1 MDVHIKRSAKKM
13 KIQERKIRRVGNS
26 MVVTLSKEFL
36 ESINVSESDIVYID
50 EEKLK
55 EAFTKKEEKSADQL
69 QLEMMIA
76 KSFQKH
82 NELYKELV
90 DK

>member
-1 MDVHIKRSAKKM
+1 M

-36 ESINVSESDIVYID
+36 DSINVSESDIVYID

>member
-1 MDVHIKRSAKKM
+1 M

>member
-1 MDVHIKRSAKKM
+1 M

-82 NELYKELV
+82 NEIYKELV

>member
-1 MDVHIKRSAKKM
+1 M

-36 ESINVSESDIVYID
+36 ESINVSESDTVYID

>member
-1 MDVHIKRSAKKM
+1 M

-26 MVVTLSKEFL
+26 MVVPLSKEFL

>member
-1 MDVHIKRSAKKM
+1 
-13 KIQERKIRRVGNS
+13 

>member
-1 MDVHIKRSAKKM
+1 M

-36 ESINVSESDIVYID
+36 DSINVSESDIVYID
-50 EEKLK
+50 EDKLK

>member
-1 MDVHIKRSAKKM
+1 M

-36 ESINVSESDIVYID
+36 DSINVSESDIVYID
-50 EEKLK
+50 EDKLK

-90 DK
+90 DE

>member
-1 MDVHIKRSAKKM
+1 M

-36 ESINVSESDIVYID
+36 ESINFSESDIVYID

>member
-1 MDVHIKRSAKKM
+1 M

-55 EAFTKKEEKSADQL
+55 EAFTKKRGKICGSITIINYDRK
-69 QLEMMIA
+69 IFP
-76 KSFQKH
+76 KK
-82 NELYKELV
+82 
-90 DK
+90 